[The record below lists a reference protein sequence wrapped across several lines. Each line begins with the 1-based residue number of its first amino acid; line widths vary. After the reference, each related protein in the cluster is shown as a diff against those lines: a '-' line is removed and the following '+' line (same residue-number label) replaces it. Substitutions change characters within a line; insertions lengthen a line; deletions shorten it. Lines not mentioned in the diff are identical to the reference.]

1 MLSSNSDT
9 CKGLLCYLTAFL
21 CFKTLWDI
29 LSISQSY
36 RSWVYCTTSCFPLPY
51 RFISAFLY
59 CGSNTHRIMLILF
72 HDFDFLLRYIYR
84 TKISFKI
91 IQSCI
96 LQFFYYFHRNCFH
109 ISLLCFFI
117 FKHLTFLNV
126 VTKHFDDLYILM
138 N

>member
-29 LSISQSY
+29 LSISHIY

-59 CGSNTHRIMLILF
+59 CGLTHIVLCKLYFMILTSYYVIM
-72 HDFDFLLRYIYR
+72 YR
-84 TKISFKI
+84 TKISLKI

-96 LQFFYYFHRNCFH
+96 LEFFYYFLRNCFQL
-109 ISLLCFFI
+109 SLLCFFI

-126 VTKHFDDLYILM
+126 VTKHFDNLYILM